1 MGEVK
6 QTRIEYLSI
15 ILYLVKI
22 PKKNK
27 PSNGPYV
34 YPAALKIE
42 LITLWSFIS
51 LKIRGC
57 GIPQKIEAKQV
68 KNIPLYKDLFFK
80 FMKDL
85 SLYL

>member
-51 LKIRGC
+51 LKSRMTINNIKENMIRT
-57 GIPQKIEAKQV
+57 
-68 KNIPLYKDLFFK
+68 
-80 FMKDL
+80 
-85 SLYL
+85 

>member
-51 LKIRGC
+51 LKSRMTIN
-57 GIPQKIEAKQV
+57 
-68 KNIPLYKDLFFK
+68 NIKEN
-80 FMKDL
+80 MI
-85 SLYL
+85 